1 MELLGV
7 ARILWARR
15 ILVALGII
23 AAVGVGLL
31 VGRMGKP
38 QTAVTPPGVGQARL
52 VMDTTHSQLV
62 EAAPKGADTLSL
74 RASLLADTLATS
86 AGTSA
91 VARAAGVDP
100 RDLAVLV
107 PAATKDPTS
116 STPLVDRIVKVTS
129 APHAP
134 YVVNVMAD
142 EAMPVLTIEAYAPD
156 DAHVARLTRAV
167 ISALRAQLVAEDGT
181 GIGGFVLDTV
191 VPPRIEHQPVSSHA
205 AVKMLAAAV
214 FVFGMWCLSIVLAV
228 ALWRRW
234 RRLGQPADVMATRQA
249 A

>member
-23 AAVGVGLL
+23 AAVAVGLL
-31 VGRMGKP
+31 IGRTAKP
-38 QTAVTPPGVGQARL
+38 QAAAAPGVGQARL
-52 VMDTTHSQLV
+52 VLDTTHSQLV

-107 PAATKDPTS
+107 PAATKEPTS

-134 YVVNVMAD
+134 YIVNVMAD
-142 EAMPVLTIEAYAPD
+142 EVMPVLTIEAYAPD
-156 DAHVARLTRAV
+156 DAHVGRLTRGV
-167 ISALRAQLVAEDGT
+167 IAALRSQLVAEDGT
-181 GIGGFVLDTV
+181 GTGGFVLDTV
-191 VPPRIEHQPVSSHA
+191 VPPRIEHKPVSSHA
-205 AVKMLAAAV
+205 AVKMLGAAV
-214 FVFGMWCLSIVLAV
+214 FVFAMWCLSIVLAA

-234 RRLGQPADVMATRQA
+234 RQLGQPADVVATRQA